1 MTELIFLAYAF
12 VGFIWGHLVDRLIKE
27 GYEVVVLD
35 DFFTGKIENVK
46 CHLDSEKFYLTKGDV
61 RNSEDVKEAISARMP
76 EGD

>member
-1 MTELIFLAYAF
+1 M
-12 VGFIWGHLVDRLIKE
+12 
-27 GYEVVVLD
+27 VVLD